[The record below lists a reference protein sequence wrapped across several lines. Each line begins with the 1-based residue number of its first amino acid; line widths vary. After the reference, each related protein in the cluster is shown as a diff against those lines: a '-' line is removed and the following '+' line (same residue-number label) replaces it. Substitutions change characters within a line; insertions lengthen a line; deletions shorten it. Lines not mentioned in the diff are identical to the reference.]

1 MVQDGTRVKGV
12 QKCWDEPRE
21 ICDQVPSEKC
31 WDEPRQ
37 ECREVPRQEY
47 KDVLRQNC
55 NQVPL
60 EKCNLVPGVQTS
72 RQVPRSYTTTECC
85 GVVECVSSSIQKPVQ
100 RRQTTGFNFRPKT
113 KMLLETQAG
122 LSANSKPSCK
132 QVQRQ
137 ECNPINRRKC
147 ELVPR

>member
-85 GVVECVSSSIQKPVQ
+85 GVLWSCGVCVVQ
-100 RRQTTGFNFRPKT
+100 Y
-113 KMLLETQAG
+113 LET
-122 LSANSKPSCK
+122 SVETTN
-132 QVQRQ
+132 
-137 ECNPINRRKC
+137 NR
-147 ELVPR
+147 L